1 MARHGPVTRFLRC
14 ERGDF
19 SIEMLPWLAVI
30 AVVITLITDA
40 AYTFHSCAS
49 ILRSMQDGNR
59 LASIGMFHDPA
70 EVETYVEQRIT
81 AIYAEAQATTSIDTS
96 TGLVETQIVIP
107 WTSLRVIG
115 LLSNSTNPAITMS
128 ATHALEWS

>member
-1 MARHGPVTRFLRC
+1 
-14 ERGDF
+14 
-19 SIEMLPWLAVI
+19 
-30 AVVITLITDA
+30 
-40 AYTFHSCAS
+40 
-49 ILRSMQDGNR
+49 MQDGNR

-81 AIYAEAQATTSIDTS
+81 AIYAEAQATTSIDTI

>member
-1 MARHGPVTRFLRC
+1 
-14 ERGDF
+14 
-19 SIEMLPWLAVI
+19 ML
-30 AVVITLITDA
+30 
-40 AYTFHSCAS
+40 
-49 ILRSMQDGNR
+49 DGNR
-59 LASIGMFHDPA
+59 LASIGMLRDPA
-70 EVETYVEQRIT
+70 EVETYIEGRIT

-96 TGLVETQIVIP
+96 TGFVETQIVIP